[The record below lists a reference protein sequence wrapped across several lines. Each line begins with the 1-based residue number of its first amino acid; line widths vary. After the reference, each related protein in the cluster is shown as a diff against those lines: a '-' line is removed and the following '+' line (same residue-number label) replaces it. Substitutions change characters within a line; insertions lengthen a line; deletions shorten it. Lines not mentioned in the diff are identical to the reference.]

1 MKGTVL
7 LERSRD
13 AAVVTIRN
21 PVRHNA
27 LSIEMWDMLRRHFLA
42 LEGDETLRCI
52 VIQGARTEA
61 FSAGADLSEFAEVR
75 ANVEQVTRYHEECVG
90 PCLAAIGAS
99 VVPVVAKIRGFCMG
113 GGLEIACACDIRLAD
128 ETARF
133 GAPVGRFGF
142 PLAFAET
149 QGLFNLV
156 GPTVA
161 AELLLEGR
169 ILSASEARDRQ
180 LVTRLVAAVELDN
193 EAAVCV
199 ENLCRSGRWASRSH
213 KKQLR
218 RLLNDS
224 SPVTYE
230 ERQEVYRFAET
241 DEYQQSLCKLVA
253 QRT

>member
-1 MKGTVL
+1 MTGEVL
-7 LERSRD
+7 FERDRD
-13 AAVVTIRN
+13 TAVVTIRN

-27 LSIEMWDMLRRHFLA
+27 LSVEMWHALRRHFVTA
-42 LEGDETLRCI
+42 NSDEALRCI
-52 VIQGARTEA
+52 VIQGFGTEA
-61 FSAGADLSEFAEVR
+61 FSAGADLSEFAEAR
-75 ANVEQVTRYHEECVG
+75 STVEQVTKYHEEYVG
-90 PCLAAIGAS
+90 PCLAAISAS

-133 GAPVGRFGF
+133 GAPVGRLGF

-156 GPTVA
+156 GPTLA

-169 ILSASEARDRQ
+169 ILSAAQARDRQ
-180 LVTRLVAAVELDN
+180 LVTRLVAAAELDN
-193 EAAVCV
+193 EAAACI

-241 DEYQQSLCKLVA
+241 DEYQETLRMLA
-253 QRT
+253 ARRE

>member
-1 MKGTVL
+1 MTGEVL
-7 LERSRD
+7 FERDRD
-13 AAVVTIRN
+13 TAVVTIRN
-21 PVRHNA
+21 PARRNA
-27 LSIEMWDMLRRHFLA
+27 LSVEMWHALRRHFITA
-42 LEGDETLRCI
+42 NSDEALRCI
-52 VIQGARTEA
+52 AIQGAGTEA

-75 ANVEQVTRYHEECVG
+75 STVEQVARYHEECVG
-90 PCLAAIGAS
+90 PCLAAISAAA
-99 VVPVVAKIRGFCMG
+99 VPVVAKIRGFCMG
-113 GGLEIACACDIRLAD
+113 GGLEIACACDIRLTD

-133 GAPVGRFGF
+133 GAPVGRLGF

-169 ILSASEARDRQ
+169 ILSATEARDRW
-180 LVTRLVAAVELDN
+180 LVTRVVAANELDN
-193 EAAVCV
+193 EVAGCI

-224 SPVTYE
+224 SPVTFE

-241 DEYQQSLCKLVA
+241 DEYQDSLRKLA
-253 QRT
+253 ARRD